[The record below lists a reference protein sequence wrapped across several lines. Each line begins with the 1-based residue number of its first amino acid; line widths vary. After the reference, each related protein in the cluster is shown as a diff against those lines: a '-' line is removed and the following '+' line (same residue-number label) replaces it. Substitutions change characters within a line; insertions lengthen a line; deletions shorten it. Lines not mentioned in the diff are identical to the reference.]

1 MDRMQRLRRTMMF
14 IPGNNPSMITD
25 GHIYGSDSIMFDLED
40 AVSLKEKDSARFL
53 VYNALKTIDYGD
65 TETVV
70 RVNGL
75 DTPFGKDDFEA
86 MVRAQVDVIRLPKTD
101 TKEDIIEAD
110 DLITK
115 IEEEIGLKKGTIGLM
130 AAIESP
136 LGVINAY
143 DIATASDRL
152 IGIALGAEDFVTNM
166 KTNRSPE
173 GIELLA
179 ARSNILL
186 ATRAAGIYALDTVYS
201 DVNNDEGLY
210 NETKLIKQ
218 LGFDGKSVIHP
229 GQIDIVHKVYE
240 PTKKEIDYSMR
251 VLLAIEEAEKRGSGV
266 VSVNGNMVDGPIV
279 DRARRV
285 IDIAKATG
293 VFKEDDYIG

>member
-1 MDRMQRLRRTMMF
+1 MMF

-75 DTPFGKDDFEA
+75 DTPFGRDDFQA
-86 MVRAQVDVIRLPKTD
+86 MVRAKVDVIRLPKTD
-101 TKEDIIEAD
+101 TPEEVIEAD
-110 DLITK
+110 NLISE
-115 IEEEIGLKKGTIGLM
+115 IEEKIGLENGTIKLM

-136 LGVINAY
+136 LGILNAY
-143 DIATASDRL
+143 KIATASKRL
-152 IGIALGAEDFVTNM
+152 IAIALGAEDFVTNM
-166 KTNRSPE
+166 KTKRSPE

-179 ARSNILL
+179 ARSQILL

-201 DVNNDEGLY
+201 DINNDEGLV
-210 NETKLIKQ
+210 NEAKLIKQ

-229 GQIDIVHKVYE
+229 RQIDLIHKVYE
-240 PTKKEIDYSMR
+240 PTQEEIDHAVR
-251 VLLAIEEAEKRGSGV
+251 VLHGIKEAEERGSGV
-266 VSVNGNMVDGPIV
+266 IAVDGKMVDGPIV
-279 DRARRV
+279 DRAYRV
-285 IDIAKATG
+285 IELAKATG
-293 VFKEDDYIG
+293 VYEEDDFIG